1 MKANRAGRERR
12 VGVPLVEP
20 SLGSNA
26 TRMGQLWT
34 FSYLKRR
41 WGKEVHLW
49 KWVDFGGI
57 LLYPSTS
64 INRYTKAVVGREA
77 SSEL

>member
-1 MKANRAGRERR
+1 
-12 VGVPLVEP
+12 VQLVEP

-41 WGKEVHLW
+41 WGKEVHLREW
-49 KWVDFGGI
+49 ADFWGI
-57 LLYPSTS
+57 LVYPSAS